1 MNDLLKTIYYD
12 VAHPA
17 GYGTVDKLWVATKR
31 RYDKK
36 DIDLWLQAQE
46 AHTLHKPRR
55 LKFQRSRY
63 YVPNMNNLFQ
73 ADLCDMRSLKRYNDK
88 VAYILTV
95 IDVFCKKA
103 WAVPL
108 RNKEA
113 QSVVDALKKVFGDRK
128 PSFLQSDKGKEFVAG
143 KVQTFLKKQNNK
155 FYTSQNPDTKC
166 SVVERFNRTLK
177 TKMWKYF
184 TYAGT
189 YTYIDVLQDLVDA
202 YNNTKHSAIGMAPN
216 DVHSGNQQRVY
227 RALYSGEGRYGKLQQ
242 PQGGK
247 LVVGDRVRITRDK
260 YLFEKGYASNWSTE
274 LFVVA
279 KILRAD
285 PVRYE
290 IQDLQGE
297 DIKGSFYAQE
307 LQRVETSADTAYK
320 IDKILA
326 SRGKGVSREVLV
338 KWQGYGTKFNSW
350 VLASTLQT

>member
-1 MNDLLKTIYYD
+1 MNDLLKKIYYD
-12 VAHPA
+12 VTHPA
-17 GYGTVDKLWVATKR
+17 GYGTVDKLWAATRR

-36 DIDLWLQAQE
+36 DIDVWLQGQE

-55 LKFQRSRY
+55 LKFKRSRY

-73 ADLCDMRSLKRYNDK
+73 ADLCDMRSLKRHNGK

-128 PSFLQSDKGKEFVAG
+128 PLYLQTDKGKEFVAA
-143 KVQTFLKKQNNK
+143 KVQTYLKKLNIK

-189 YTYIDVLQDLVDA
+189 NTYVDVLQDLVDA
-202 YNNTKHSAIGMAPN
+202 YNNTTHSAIGMTPN
-216 DVHSGNQQRVY
+216 DVNSGNQQRVY
-227 RALYSGEGRYGKLQQ
+227 HALYSGEGRYGKLQQ
-242 PQGGK
+242 PQKSK
-247 LVVGDRVRITRDK
+247 LVIGDQVRITREK

-279 KILRAD
+279 KILRTA

-290 IQDLQGE
+290 IKDLQGE

-320 IDKILA
+320 IDKIMA
-326 SRGKGVSREVLV
+326 SRGKGVSRQVLV
-338 KWQGYGTKFNSW
+338 KWRGYGNKFNSW
-350 VLASTLQT
+350 ILASSLQK